1 MKPEEHIDIARAH
14 IAEALKVH
22 DGSKEL
28 DTASTLLLLA
38 VEKLDQRRKRTA
50 GDHPLA
56 VASGRDDSASSR
68 DSGKSGR
75 FGDHPLA
82 RGSR

>member
-1 MKPEEHIDIARAH
+1 MKPEEHIATARAH

-38 VEKLDQRRKRTA
+38 VEKLDQHRKRA
-50 GDHPLA
+50 
-56 VASGRDDSASSR
+56 
-68 DSGKSGR
+68 
-75 FGDHPLA
+75 A
-82 RGSR
+82 RESEAAR